1 MAQDESNRQNQLLV
15 REIEAHS
22 RTDAALQLAKTV
34 AESAN
39 QAKTRYVAGMTHEL
53 RTPLNSI
60 LGYAQILLK
69 DERLQP
75 AQRASV
81 STIHHSGE
89 HLHSLI
95 DGLLDLARIEA
106 GRLQLDPAP
115 LPVHAFLDD
124 LVRMVAPQAE
134 AKGLLFNL
142 RTSGPVPACV
152 SADAKRLRQILINL
166 LSNAVRFT
174 DSRSVTLHLDCRR
187 EVMRLE
193 VIDTGIGIA
202 PQDQERIFLPFE
214 RAAAGRRTGDTG
226 TGLGLTITHLLTE
239 LMGGELNVQSQP
251 GQGSTF
257 TARLYLR
264 EIAAP
269 DIGTANGS
277 LSPRHH
283 RPITGYLGRRLTL
296 LVVDDQPLQRQM
308 LAGML
313 MPLGFHIREAAS
325 GRECVDSVLQ
335 LTPDAVLMDVAMD
348 DMSGW
353 QTARAVRDA
362 GFAALPVIMVSASTF
377 ENQAEHLTAAQVQ
390 GFVDKPVIE
399 SALLDMLQ
407 RHLNVTWSTEL
418 RALPAWGTPLNA
430 AMDGRASLPVEVTQE
445 LIRLASLGHMQGL
458 RNALTQ
464 ALLAHPECELEGKEL
479 HALLARF
486 DLDGLTARL
495 RLASTHASAEACL

>member
-1 MAQDESNRQNQLLV
+1 
-15 REIEAHS
+15 
-22 RTDAALQLAKTV
+22 
-34 AESAN
+34 
-39 QAKTRYVAGMTHEL
+39 
-53 RTPLNSI
+53 
-60 LGYAQILLK
+60 LLK
-69 DERLQP
+69 DEHLQA

-81 STIHHSGE
+81 STIHHAGE

-106 GRLQLDPAP
+106 GRLRLDPAP
-115 LPVHAFLDD
+115 LPMHEFLDD
-124 LVRMVAPQAE
+124 VVRMVAPQAE
-134 AKGLLFNL
+134 AKGLTFSL
-142 RTSGPVPACV
+142 RTSGPVPAYV

-174 DSRSVTLHLDCRR
+174 DSGSVTLHLDCRR

-239 LMGGELNVQSQP
+239 LMGGELNVQSQA

-269 DIGTANGS
+269 AVSASISALS
-277 LSPRHH
+277 LPHH

-296 LVVDDQPLQRQM
+296 LVVDDHALQRHM

-325 GRECVDSVLQ
+325 GRECVDSVLEQ
-335 LTPDAVLMDVAMD
+335 MPDAVLMDVAMD
-348 DMSGW
+348 DLNGW
-353 QTARAVRDA
+353 QTARAVREA
-362 GFAALPVIMVSASTF
+362 GFAALPIIMVSASTF
-377 ENQAEHLTAAQVQ
+377 ENQAEHLAAAQVQ

-407 RHLNVTWSTEL
+407 RHLKIAWSTEL
-418 RALPAWGTPLNA
+418 TALPAWGTPLS
-430 AMDGRASLPVEVTQE
+430 ASLDGHAQLPMEVTRE
-445 LIRLASLGHMQGL
+445 LIRLVSLGHMQGL
-458 RNALTQ
+458 RSALAQ
-464 ALLAHPECELEGKEL
+464 ALMAHPECELEGQAL
-479 HALLARF
+479 HTMLARF
-486 DLDGLTARL
+486 DLDGLMARL
-495 RLASTHASAEACL
+495 RLATTNSTVE